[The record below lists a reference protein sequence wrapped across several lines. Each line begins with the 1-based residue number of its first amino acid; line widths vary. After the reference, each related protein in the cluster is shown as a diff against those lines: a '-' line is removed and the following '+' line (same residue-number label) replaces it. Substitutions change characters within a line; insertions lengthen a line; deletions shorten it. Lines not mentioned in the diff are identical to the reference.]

1 MFVNLTDV
9 FNSEDEELSLQVET
23 DMTEVSIGGEIFQ
36 ITGKLPIQLDITNI
50 GKDKAMIKGRAEFI
64 FSLSCDR
71 CLEPVEEKMT
81 LNICREVYSPDAQD
95 VSLDSDEQSFMDGY
109 QLNVED
115 LLNNEIMINWPM
127 KILCRPDCKG
137 ICLQCGKNLNT
148 GDCGCDTFVPDPR
161 MAAIKDIFDANKEV

>member
-9 FNSEDEELSLQVET
+9 LSSEDEKLSLQVET

-36 ITGKLPIQLDITNI
+36 ITGKSPIQLDVTNI
-50 GKDKAMIKGRAEFI
+50 GKNKAMIKGRAEFT
-64 FSLSCDR
+64 FSMSCDR
-71 CLEPVEEKMT
+71 CLEPVEETMT
-81 LNICREVYSPDAQD
+81 LNVCRNVCSPDEPDALTD
-95 VSLDSDEQSFMDGY
+95 DTQSFMDGY

-115 LLNNEIMINWPM
+115 LLNNEILINWPM

-137 ICLQCGKNLNT
+137 ICPQCGKNLNT